1 MVNAAIVV
9 TWVWVAFEIGL
20 ASRDRLR
27 SKGST
32 DRDRGTRTVIVVL
45 VALSIAVAN
54 AVSIVLPV
62 DSDLRFAGL
71 GLMVWQVLGGA
82 LMLLG
87 LVVRI
92 WAIASLGA
100 AFRTT
105 VEVDPDQVVVDLG
118 PYRWVR
124 HPSYSGVL
132 LLTIGFGIAAGN
144 WISLLLVIVVPIMA
158 FLRRIEV
165 EERAMIETL
174 GRAYTEYRARTRRLV
189 PGLW

>member
-1 MVNAAIVV
+1 MNAAVVV
-9 TWVWVAFEIGL
+9 TWVWLIFEIGL
-20 ASRDRLR
+20 AMRDRLR

-32 DRDRGTRTVIVVL
+32 DRDRGTRTVIMIL
-45 VALSIAVAN
+45 VAVSIGVAN
-54 AVSIVLPV
+54 VVSIVLPA
-62 DSDLRFAGL
+62 DSDLRFTGDDPVIWQLAGVALMVLGL
-71 GLMVWQVLGGA
+71 G
-82 LMLLG
+82 
-87 LVVRI
+87 VRI
-92 WAIASLGA
+92 WAIAVLGN

-105 VEVDPDQVVVDLG
+105 VEVDPDQVVVDRG

-132 LLTIGFGIAAGN
+132 LLTTGFGIAAGN
-144 WISLLLVIVVPIMA
+144 WISLLIAIIVPTLA

-174 GRAYTEYRARTRRLV
+174 GRAYEEYRARTRRLV